1 MKVYIRF
8 LIQLFIKSLFFISLI
23 ILSLVF
29 ILNTLSELEFFSE
42 YNVSLYFPIY
52 ISILNSPSLLFE
64 MFPFIFLISTQLFFI
79 NLFNN
84 NEVEIFKY
92 SGLKNTSI
100 LKIIS
105 VLSFFIGIFLII
117 FFYNF
122 SSNLKN
128 YYLKIKSNYQTDGKY
143 LAVITNNGLWI
154 KDIVDEKITII
165 NASKIDKNY
174 LINTF
179 ITEFTPD
186 YEVIRNIKSNKIDIQ
201 SNEWIIFN
209 AKIYEKQSSKDVSSL
224 RKTSNFNYEKIK
236 NLFSNLSSL
245 SLKDLLE
252 LRQNYKLLN
261 YSTTEVD
268 VQIHKIVSYPIYL
281 MLMTIFS
288 AIIMFSTKKFKSFSL
303 KIALGLFFSVIIYY
317 TFNFFNVMGNT
328 ERISIAVSVWF
339 PVGILFLINF
349 FMMKDLNEK

>member
-1 MKVYIRF
+1 MRVYIRF
-8 LIQLFIKSLFFISLI
+8 LMQSFIKSLLFISLI
-23 ILSLVF
+23 MLSLVF

-42 YNVSLYFPIY
+42 YNVNLYFPIY
-52 ISILNSPSLLFE
+52 ISLLNSPSLLFE
-64 MFPFIFLISTQLFFI
+64 MFPFIFLISAQFFFV

-105 VLSFFIGIFLII
+105 ILSFFIGILLII

-122 SSNLKN
+122 SSSLKN
-128 YYLKIKSNYQTDGKY
+128 YYLKVKSNYQTDGKY

-154 KDIVDEKITII
+154 KDIVDENITII

-179 ITEFTPD
+179 ITEFTPE
-186 YEVIRNIKSNKIDIQ
+186 YEVIRNIKSNKIDIK
-201 SNEWIIFN
+201 SNEWVIFN
-209 AKIYEKQSSKDVSSL
+209 AKIYENRSSKEVSTL
-224 RKTSNFNYEKIK
+224 KKVSNFNYEKIK

-245 SLKDLLE
+245 SLKDLFE

-268 VQIHKIVSYPIYL
+268 IQIQKILSYPIYL

-288 AIIMFSTKKFKSFSL
+288 SIIMFSTKKFKSFSL

-328 ERISIAVSVWF
+328 ERISIGISVWF
-339 PVGILFLINF
+339 PLGILFLINF
-349 FMMKDLNEK
+349 FMMKDINEK

>member
-1 MKVYIRF
+1 MRVYIRF
-8 LIQLFIKSLFFISLI
+8 FMQSFIKSLLFISLI
-23 ILSLVF
+23 MLSLVF

-42 YNVSLYFPIY
+42 YNVNLYFPIY
-52 ISILNSPSLLFE
+52 ISLLNSPSLLFE
-64 MFPFIFLISTQLFFI
+64 MFPFIFLISAQFFFV

-105 VLSFFIGIFLII
+105 ILSFFIGILLII

-122 SSNLKN
+122 SSSLKN
-128 YYLKIKSNYQTDGKY
+128 YYLKVKSNYQTDGKY

-154 KDIVDEKITII
+154 KDVVDENITII
-165 NASKIDKNY
+165 NASKINKNY

-179 ITEFTPD
+179 VTEFTPE
-186 YEVIRNIKSNKIDIQ
+186 YEVIRNIKSNKIDIK
-201 SNEWIIFN
+201 SNEWVIFN
-209 AKIYEKQSSKDVSSL
+209 AKIYENRSSKEVSTL
-224 RKTSNFNYEKIK
+224 KKVSNFNYEKIK

-245 SLKDLLE
+245 SLTDLFE

-268 VQIHKIVSYPIYL
+268 IQIQKILSYPIYL

-288 AIIMFSTKKFKSFSL
+288 SIIMFSTKKFKSFSL

-328 ERISIAVSVWF
+328 ERISIAISVWF
-339 PVGILFLINF
+339 PLGILFLINF
-349 FMMKDLNEK
+349 FMMKDINEK

>member
-1 MKVYIRF
+1 MRVYIRF
-8 LIQLFIKSLFFISLI
+8 LMQSFIKSLLFISLI

-42 YNVSLYFPIY
+42 YNVNLYFPIY
-52 ISILNSPSLLFE
+52 ISLLNSPSLLFE
-64 MFPFIFLISTQLFFI
+64 MFPFIFLISAQLFFV

-105 VLSFFIGIFLII
+105 ILSFFVGILLII

-122 SSNLKN
+122 SSSLKN
-128 YYLKIKSNYQTDGKY
+128 YYLKVKSNYQTDGKY

-154 KDIVDEKITII
+154 KDIVDENITII

-179 ITEFTPD
+179 ITEFTPE
-186 YEVIRNIKSNKIDIQ
+186 YEVIRNIKSNKIDIK
-201 SNEWIIFN
+201 SNEWVIFN
-209 AKIYEKQSSKDVSSL
+209 AKIYENRSSKEVSTL
-224 RKTSNFNYEKIK
+224 KKVSNFNYEKIK

-245 SLKDLLE
+245 SLTDLFE

-268 VQIHKIVSYPIYL
+268 IQIQKILSYPIYL

-288 AIIMFSTKKFKSFSL
+288 SIIMFSTKKFKSFSL

-328 ERISIAVSVWF
+328 ERISIAISVWF
-339 PVGILFLINF
+339 PLGILFLINF
-349 FMMKDLNEK
+349 FMMKDINEK